1 MLEAANAE
9 SKPAPADHAPVLT
22 AFTDETATNA
32 DGQPE
37 SLPATSPESSREIN
51 RTIQGTE
58 EPLPKIRRELIE
70 KLRQQ
75 LGSEVDN
82 QSKLGE
88 SAAPSAKTPAEPRS
102 SQNESDSASPV
113 KIALTPDGKLIVSSN
128 DPEALAEIEELISQ
142 VVAPR
147 RSFKVFHL
155 KYATP
160 SWVTLNLKDFFKAEE
175 ETKNT
180 MEYSPY
186 WGVMPAQK
194 KVKGNRT
201 LSKRRQPQFISDNF
215 TSTIL
220 VRDADAKQ
228 LQTIEDLIA
237 IYDIPE
243 PSDARSMR
251 VTTIFRLENAK
262 AASVAAAVKDVF
274 RDLLSSNDK
283 ALEKDDKGQQ
293 RQGSGGLVTFLPGG
307 EKKDGQEEDEPIRFK
322 GLLSIGIDDSS
333 NTLIVSSAGSLME
346 TITVLIEDLDKAA
359 DSSSVVQVVRVD
371 KSVDLALIQER
382 LRELMKTPQPQQGQQ
397 PGQPGQPVPGQ
408 PGIPGTS
415 PATDAVVPDG
425 N

>member
-1 MLEAANAE
+1 
-9 SKPAPADHAPVLT
+9 
-22 AFTDETATNA
+22 
-32 DGQPE
+32 
-37 SLPATSPESSREIN
+37 
-51 RTIQGTE
+51 
-58 EPLPKIRRELIE
+58 
-70 KLRQQ
+70 
-75 LGSEVDN
+75 
-82 QSKLGE
+82 
-88 SAAPSAKTPAEPRS
+88 
-102 SQNESDSASPV
+102 
-113 KIALTPDGKLIVSSN
+113 
-128 DPEALAEIEELISQ
+128 
-142 VVAPR
+142 
-147 RSFKVFHL
+147 
-155 KYATP
+155 
-160 SWVTLNLKDFFKAEE
+160 
-175 ETKNT
+175 
-180 MEYSPY
+180 
-186 WGVMPAQK
+186 
-194 KVKGNRT
+194 
-201 LSKRRQPQFISDNF
+201 
-215 TSTIL
+215 
-220 VRDADAKQ
+220 
-228 LQTIEDLIA
+228 
-237 IYDIPE
+237 
-243 PSDARSMR
+243 MR

-408 PGIPGTS
+408 PGIPGTP